1 MPETMR
7 FAVYP
12 TPELAIRAAA
22 DLFTALAPQT
32 VALAGG
38 STPKELYGLLASDDY
53 RDRTDWHELEIYYS
67 DERAVPPN
75 HPDSNYGMSRRALLD
90 LVPVQPDSRVPDGGR
105 RLRSRERRRPVRPAV
120 AAAPR
125 PGAARHGHGRPHGQP
140 VPRRRRLRRA
150 GAPLRARHGAERLQ
164 AAHPD
169 VPDAQ
174 LVAPRDLPRAGPRE
188 ARGAAQDPGRRTAA
202 GRPGR
207 TGPRRRHLDVD
218 AAAYGDA

>member
-38 STPKELYGLLASDDY
+38 STPKDLYGLLASDDY
-53 RDRTDWHELEIYYS
+53 RDRTDWHELEIYYG

-90 LVPVQPDSRVPDGGR
+90 LVPIQPDSVYRMEADDADLESAGDRYAQLLPQHLDLVMLGMGTDGHTASLFPDDGACDEQERRCVPAKAPNGTR
-105 RLRSRERRRPVRPAV
+105 RLTLTFPTLNSARHAIFLVLGPDKREALRKIRGGVQLP
-120 AAAPR
+120 
-125 PGAARHGHGRPHGQP
+125 AAR
-140 VPRRRRLRRA
+140 
-150 GAPLRARHGAERLQ
+150 
-164 AAHPD
+164 
-169 VPDAQ
+169 
-174 LVAPRDLPRAGPRE
+174 VAPG
-188 ARGAAQDPGRRTAA
+188 RG
-202 GRPGR
+202 
-207 TGPRRRHLDVD
+207 DVTWIVD
-218 AAAYGDA
+218 TAAYGDA

>member
-38 STPKELYGLLASDDY
+38 NTPKELYGLLASDDY
-53 RDRTDWHELEIYYS
+53 RDRTDWHELEIYYG

-90 LVPVQPDSRVPDGGR
+90 LVPIQPDSVYRMEADDADLDAAADRYAQLLPQHLDLVLLGLGTDGHTASLFPGDEACDEQ
-105 RLRSRERRRPVRPAV
+105 ERRSVPAT
-120 AAAPR
+120 APNGSR
-125 PGAARHGHGRPHGQP
+125 RMTLTYPTLNAARHVTFLVLGADKRDA
-140 VPRRRRLRRA
+140 LRTIR
-150 GAPLRARHGAERLQ
+150 GG
-164 AAHPD
+164 
-169 VPDAQ
+169 AQ
-174 LVAPRDLPRAGPRE
+174 LPAARVAP
-188 ARGAAQDPGRRTAA
+188 ARGDVTWI
-202 GRPGR
+202 
-207 TGPRRRHLDVD
+207 VD